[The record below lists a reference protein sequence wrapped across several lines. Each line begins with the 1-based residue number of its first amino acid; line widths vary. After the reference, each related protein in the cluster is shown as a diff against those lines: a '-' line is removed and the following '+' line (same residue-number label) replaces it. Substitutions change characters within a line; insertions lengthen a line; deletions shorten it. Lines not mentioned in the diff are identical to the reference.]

1 MSNDQRERCEK
12 ISPDCPLEDTI
23 YGYVPN
29 MGGNAFFGVVFG
41 ICTLVQVYFL
51 IRYWRLWKGYTI
63 LVLLGSLIECCGYAG
78 RILMSKNPWD
88 GAATSIQFVLL
99 MVGPSF
105 LAAALYMT
113 LRALVQYFGEQYTK
127 LPARLW
133 TWPFVT
139 ADMLGFFSQCVGGIM
154 ASMTEKYPA
163 VGTAGRAVM
172 VFGVSFQAVVMAIA
186 GILATDFALRMR
198 RQRGSVFRN
207 LPKDLNIFLISLTV
221 VFLLILTRC
230 IYRIPELAGGV
241 GGHMMR
247 QEVEFMILDGCM
259 IAISVLLLSVTHPG
273 IYATAI
279 HGRADHRSN
288 DKVEQCQRNARAG
301 CRVQREAPHN
311 QLIRSNAYP
320 SQPCSRMTRKYLFP
334 GLILHF
340 SGIFTRGGLHLRL
353 PALFVFQA
361 TTRQQKC

>member
-1 MSNDQRERCEK
+1 MSTEQRERCEK

-51 IRYWRLWKGYTI
+51 IRYWRLWKGFTI
-63 LVLLGSLIECCGYAG
+63 LVLIGSLLECCGYAG
-78 RILMSKNPWD
+78 RVLMSKNPWD

-139 ADMLGFFSQCVGGIM
+139 ADMLGFFSQCVGGVM
-154 ASMTEKYPA
+154 ASMTEKYPSLGT
-163 VGTAGRAVM
+163 VGRVIM
-172 VFGVSFQAVVMAIA
+172 VFGVTFQAVVMAIA
-186 GILATDFALRMR
+186 GILAADFAFRMR
-198 RQRGSVFRN
+198 RERGSVFRH
-207 LPKDLNIFLISLTV
+207 LDKDLNIFLISLTI
-221 VFLLILTRC
+221 VFFLVLTRC

-259 IAISVLLLSVTHPG
+259 IAISVILLSVIHPG

-279 HGRADHRSN
+279 HGRADHRSKSVRLM
-288 DKVEQCQRNARAG
+288 DLESSASRDGSGRIPAGRSQRGHPSRSHRSSSNRSRRSPSG
-301 CRVQREAPHN
+301 RYEPRREH
-311 QLIRSNAYP
+311 RREP
-320 SQPCSRMTRKYLFP
+320 SDY
-334 GLILHF
+334 
-340 SGIFTRGGLHLRL
+340 
-353 PALFVFQA
+353 
-361 TTRQQKC
+361 

>member
-1 MSNDQRERCEK
+1 MSTEQRERCEK

-41 ICTLVQVYFL
+41 ICTLIQVYFL
-51 IRYWRLWKGYTI
+51 IRYWRLWKGFTI
-63 LVLLGSLIECCGYAG
+63 LVLIGSLLECCGYAG

-139 ADMLGFFSQCVGGIM
+139 ADMLGFFSQCVGGVM
-154 ASMTEKYPA
+154 ASMTEKYPSLGT
-163 VGTAGRAVM
+163 VGRVIM
-172 VFGVSFQAVVMAIA
+172 VFGVTFQAVVMAIA
-186 GILATDFALRMR
+186 GILAADFAFRMR
-198 RQRGSVFRN
+198 RERGSVFRH
-207 LPKDLNIFLISLTV
+207 LDKDLNIFLISLTA
-221 VFLLILTRC
+221 VFFLVLTRC

-259 IAISVLLLSVTHPG
+259 IAISVILLSVIHPG

-279 HGRADHRSN
+279 HGRADHRSKEGIRADHTDRLQTDRLQTDHGDHRQAVTN
-288 DKVEQCQRNARAG
+288 LDESIDVSLQTTESVETSRRPHAMVIRGYRNN
-301 CRVQREAPHN
+301 E
-311 QLIRSNAYP
+311 
-320 SQPCSRMTRKYLFP
+320 
-334 GLILHF
+334 
-340 SGIFTRGGLHLRL
+340 
-353 PALFVFQA
+353 
-361 TTRQQKC
+361 